1 MAIATATIISQTIS
15 LLLLLP
21 LGVMVGGLT
30 ERLATRNVGITPSNL
45 WSTAVKLTVASWL
58 WTRFICIHPQSNGY
72 SVNKIC
78 ILPSAVPLLYY
89 SNRSFIEDT
98 AEQLLYEKCTVTQ
111 GIEIIIVIILKCAV
125 LYISTRFGTAL
136 QPVGL
141 TGGIACGKSTVSKL
155 LKVASASNKKDA
167 FAIVDV
173 DAIAHDILVPGK
185 LKAEDCA
192 YHKVLSTFKDD
203 DILEEPEDDSKD
215 KSGKVDLLLA
225 PIDRRKLGDI
235 IFRDNIKRRKLN
247 AITHPLISKVMMK
260 QIIGGNFMPTSNAT
274 STVAVDI
281 PLLFEVG
288 LKMKLLF
295 SIKVVVACTPEV
307 QLKRLMERNPDL
319 SKEQC
324 EKRIESQI
332 PVSEKVKMADIVIWN
347 DGTMEDLIREIE
359 NAREE
364 IISRKHGFMAISLS
378 TMLAFTCFLTTAA
391 CVFDVIWI

>member
-1 MAIATATIISQTIS
+1 MVIATSTITIISNTIS
-15 LLLLLP
+15 LLLFLP
-21 LGVMVGGLT
+21 LGVVVGGLT

-45 WSTAVKLTVASWL
+45 WNTAVKLTVASWL
-58 WTRFICIHPQSNGY
+58 WTRFICIHPQSDGLER
-72 SVNKIC
+72 VC

-89 SNRSFIEDT
+89 SNRSLIQET
-98 AEQLLYEKCTVTQ
+98 AEPLLYEKCTVKQ
-111 GIEIIIVIILKCAV
+111 GIEIIIVTILKCAV

-192 YHKVLSTFKDD
+192 YHKVLSTFKGD
-203 DILEEPEDDSKD
+203 DILEKPEDKN
-215 KSGKVDLLLA
+215 KSGNLELLA

-235 IFRDNIKRRKLN
+235 IFSDNIKRRKLN
-247 AITHPLISKVMMK
+247 AITHPLISKVMIK
-260 QIIGGNFMPTSNAT
+260 QIIGENFMPTSNAT

-295 SIKVVVACTPEV
+295 AIKVVVACTPEV

-324 EKRIESQI
+324 QKRIESQI

-347 DGTMEDLIREIE
+347 DGTIADLIREIE

-364 IISRKHGFMAISLS
+364 IITRKHGFMAISIS
-378 TMLAFTCFLTTAA
+378 TMLAFACFLTTAA
-391 CVFDVIWI
+391 CVFDVIRI